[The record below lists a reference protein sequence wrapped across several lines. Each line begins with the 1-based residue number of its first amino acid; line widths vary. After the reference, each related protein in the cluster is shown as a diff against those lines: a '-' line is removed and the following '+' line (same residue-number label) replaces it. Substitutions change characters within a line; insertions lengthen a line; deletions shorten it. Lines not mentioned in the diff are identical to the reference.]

1 MYKLSPHLL
10 PLLTS
15 LKFGELK
22 EEVMAEKVDML
33 SVGKI

>member
-1 MYKLSPHLL
+1 MYRLSQHHTLL
-10 PLLTS
+10 LIS
-15 LKFGELK
+15 WKFGELK